1 MTEPLRFAIR
11 GSGMIAQVHARALAE
26 LGDVAGLRVMV
37 GRNASTTAALAARY
51 GAVATATW
59 ARCWRTGRSTS

>member
-11 GSGMIAQVHARALAE
+11 GSGMIAQIHARALAE
-26 LGDVAGLRVMV
+26 LGGVAGLRVMV
-37 GRNASTTAALAARY
+37 GRTRPPRRRWPPGTGRSRP
-51 GAVATATW
+51 ATW